1 MTRHWNSIVR
11 KMAPAL
17 SAGFLLQ
24 ANGCTIDTNA
34 IAEGVVTAVVNNLI
48 SNIVFGIFNVPLS
61 GF

>member
-11 KMAPAL
+11 KLAPAL

-24 ANGCTIDTNA
+24 ANGCVVDPNA
-34 IAEGVVTAVVNNLI
+34 IAESVLTGIVNNVIASL
-48 SNIVFGIFNVPLS
+48 VFGIFNVPLA

>member
-24 ANGCTIDTNA
+24 ANGCAIDTNA
-34 IAEGVVTAVVNNLI
+34 LAEGVLTAVVNNVI
-48 SNIVFGIFNVPLS
+48 SSLVFGIFNVPLT